1 MNCFFTKR
9 EQTKL
14 ILLWYVEYFEDLSI
28 CFSSHATHIHK
39 VSVLLV
45 GEHFISLWIRTK
57 SETCRQV
64 QRSCWF
70 WIFFSYCNK
79 EHNFS
84 LRVFS
89 YFMWRSPLLLP
100 QSNTRPHG
108 YRRTQILAA
117 VVFIPESCGMTKIF
131 LFICEFLSLVAEV
144 TQFRSRINLGLLCTR
159 IARENVCY
167 LSTRI

>member
-1 MNCFFTKR
+1 MTKLLHPLSSCDFLLKKSELFFTKR

-14 ILLWYVEYFEDLSI
+14 IAMVCRILWRFIHLL
-28 CFSSHATHIHK
+28 
-39 VSVLLV
+39 
-45 GEHFISLWIRTK
+45 ISLWIRTK

-70 WIFFSYCNK
+70 WIIFSYCNK
-79 EHNFS
+79 EHNFC
-84 LRVFS
+84 LRVFP

-100 QSNTRPHG
+100 QSNSRPHG
-108 YRRTQILAA
+108 YKCTQISAA